1 MNDLTINIF
10 QPLYLRIA
18 GNVPFPANPY
28 EDAFQLKYAGKN
40 VSYLPVF

>member
-10 QPLYLRIA
+10 QPLYLRIE

-28 EDAFQLKYAGKN
+28 EDAFQPKYAGRD
-40 VSYLPVF
+40 VSYLLAF